1 MYIDIWYGPKIFDM
15 LLIYSFSLCE
25 DKKTRFVLEENNS
38 WKLANVTVVA
48 SNVSFPPS
56 TPPSQETMGHQF
68 FAQYV
73 GVLPAGSTVSLFGA
87 DGPVSAQFVYVYL
100 PRTVQLILC
109 EVEVFGISK
118 FRICPCLI
126 KAVKIC
132 TILHVSICMD
142 MYMYVYIYIYVYIC
156 FRLCV
161 SAFVC
166 AQVCFTRC
174 TQASHIIQHV
184 FYHEIKKYIELISFA
199 QFTHLNQHLGC
210 SRPHTR
216 THILTN
222 LHVYQFICFSLPV
235 SLCEPVRVFCSIVY
249 DQHNA
254 HIQNVSIWIIFVS

>member
-1 MYIDIWYGPKIFDM
+1 MYIDIWYCSEIFDM

-25 DKKTRFVLEENNS
+25 DKKTRFVLEENNF

-73 GVLPAGSTVSLFGA
+73 GVLPAGITVSLFGA

-142 MYMYVYIYIYVYIC
+142 MYMYVYIYICIYMFSFVRECIC
-156 FRLCV
+156 VCA
-161 SAFVC
+161 SAF
-166 AQVCFTRC
+166 
-174 TQASHIIQHV
+174 H
-184 FYHEIKKYIELISFA
+184 
-199 QFTHLNQHLGC
+199 
-210 SRPHTR
+210 
-216 THILTN
+216 
-222 LHVYQFICFSLPV
+222 
-235 SLCEPVRVFCSIVY
+235 
-249 DQHNA
+249 
-254 HIQNVSIWIIFVS
+254 